1 MRLPHHFL
9 SSPLTVLSTSQ
20 TNGQKYTHR
29 DTQTQRSAELQ
40 LCSSGGGG
48 NEGVGGTA
56 GAALPSAPS
65 RAVEIRDLTVLHR
78 RKWLAAVRAASA
90 PQGWAPAHGA
100 AQRPGSQG
108 HSGLLWASLPS
119 RGQHHHLY
127 EGTLVLTE
135 SWCADER
142 SLRWTIKV
150 CKHFMRGRAWGW
162 LITAAAWP
170 PLCPS
175 LWTWPHAAPLF
186 SFPTSSC
193 KGQGSQST
201 GKREENYNMEDPF
214 SLFCHFS
221 AVPKISFVQK
231 KKKSLPSAKIFT
243 YHIWKGIVFYA
254 FWNALKMGI
263 KESEA
268 H

>member
-48 NEGVGGTA
+48 DEGVGGTA

-108 HSGLLWASLPS
+108 HLGLLWASLPS

-135 SWCADER
+135 SSCADER

-170 PLCPS
+170 PTLS
-175 LWTWPHAAPLF
+175 LSVDLTSCCTPFLISYKQLQRAGFPKHREKRRKLQYGR
-186 SFPTSSC
+186 SFLSFLPFFCSS
-193 KGQGSQST
+193 K
-201 GKREENYNMEDPF
+201 DF
-214 SLFCHFS
+214 FCT
-221 AVPKISFVQK
+221 K
-231 KKKSLPSAKIFT
+231 KKKKVFRLPRFLLIT
-243 YHIWKGIVFYA
+243 YERVSSSTHFE
-254 FWNALKMGI
+254 MP
-263 KESEA
+263 
-268 H
+268 